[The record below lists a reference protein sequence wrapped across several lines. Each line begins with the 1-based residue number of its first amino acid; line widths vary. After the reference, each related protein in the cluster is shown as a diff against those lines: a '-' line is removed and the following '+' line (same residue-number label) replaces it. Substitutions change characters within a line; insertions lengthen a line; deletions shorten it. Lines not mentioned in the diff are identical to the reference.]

1 MVFQIGSICLVKCL
15 LACNHLFDI
24 VSLFWKRYSYISSF
38 FRKAG
43 KSPGF
48 THSLKA
54 ANNFLFYWI
63 ILSISWADFVAFK
76 DLFLFKTKFFST
88 NWKEQ
93 KIFFTKLFNG
103 NDVRMIFVF
112 INDPAKWEIISSIK
126 GVTGKIITG
135 RNLKI
140 SDYVS
145 KKYIQSSTILSPLVI
160 ISPFS
165 TNVILLDP
173 IVLSVRKGL
182 IVFRNVLL
190 SVMVLSFKSL

>member
-93 KIFFTKLFNG
+93 KFSLQNCLTVIMLEWFLYLS
-103 NDVRMIFVF
+103 MIL
-112 INDPAKWEIISSIK
+112 PTERSS
-126 GVTGKIITG
+126 V
-135 RNLKI
+135 
-140 SDYVS
+140 VS
-145 KKYIQSSTILSPLVI
+145 KGWLAKLSLVGIL
-160 ISPFS
+160 
-165 TNVILLDP
+165 
-173 IVLSVRKGL
+173 R
-182 IVFRNVLL
+182 
-190 SVMVLSFKSL
+190 